1 MNTVSPSLKVLRLA
15 SILAIL
21 AAVVWLGFTAYRSA
35 DTVTRAM
42 YVKGW
47 TKTANVSPK
56 ADLFTFGF
64 RCVFTAPNCEK
75 VFTPSFTQRIPSW
88 MLYTPLLGFI
98 GLIIFRILSIP
109 RPEKDPGEARWATP
123 KDMSAYIGERPEDTS
138 RYGYLGLLE
147 GKTKDVVRLPENA
160 RCAHTLIIGGTGA
173 GKTTRYVN
181 PNLLLDARDG
191 ASAVVFDLKY
201 PDPRSGFLETINY
214 FKAWGRNVYPF
225 TPFDPDSVRIP
236 LLAGVQTIQDAI
248 GVAEAFR
255 PFGEAEGG
263 AEFYKNNERQLLAG
277 LFLAVS
283 QEPNPSLKRVFELLG
298 GGSAAL
304 QKYLKE
310 KPIVRNF
317 LATLLELRADQMTGI
332 CTGLMGDL
340 LAFTN
345 PNLNRATS
353 MGPGDTLDL
362 EKICDAPSFLYIG
375 IPQEEIQGGQ
385 GQVLLRLIKRMIDRA
400 ILSACS
406 KNNGRL
412 KTHLNLYLDE
422 FPSFGPLPN
431 IAENLATMRSRRV
444 AFHIAM
450 QNLAQGQ
457 AVYGKE
463 EFAGMIN
470 NNFAQM
476 VVFPR
481 SLRLEDA
488 TYFAE
493 LFGEMTVTE
502 VSTNFMSDGGI
513 VNNPI
518 GAKKRSKSTKLATRF
533 LLSAEAMRTFPD
545 GWAVI
550 ETIGAPTAKVFMPR
564 LDQKESPYRPM
575 FEKIKATYPTPVLR
589 KKGVNAAEDPIEGV
603 IPSTVATNIKPS
615 AASLPETSSVALKNV
630 ILVNPEPAVA
640 ATLEP
645 QNDAAPNKNPVAES
659 FRNWLE
665 ETLNSPVQYT
675 AEFAEGGVPERLE
688 FAAQSFAQLPEN
700 TSKWIEQGWL
710 EYGEGL
716 VVTRLGFSRVKRL
729 YKLVKPTNSKPAS
742 VQTAVQ
748 PAQKPV
754 ESQAAKPLGDH
765 KPPQLGIPRLSI
777 PVNSNP
783 LNVTPTEGNQKG
795 ESL

>member
-1 MNTVSPSLKVLRLA
+1 MNTVSPSLKVLRLV

-21 AAVVWLGFTAYRSA
+21 ASIFWLGFTAYRSA
-35 DTVTRAM
+35 DTVTRVM
-42 YVKGW
+42 FNKGW
-47 TKTANVSPK
+47 AKTAGVSPK

-75 VFTPSFTQRIPSW
+75 VFTPSFTQRVPNYVIYS
-88 MLYTPLLGFI
+88 PLLGFV
-98 GLIIFRILSIP
+98 GLIFFRIFNRP
-109 RPEKDPGEARWATP
+109 RSEKDPGEARWATP
-123 KDMSAYIGERPEDTS
+123 KDMAAYVGERPEDTS

-147 GKTKDVVRLPENA
+147 GKTKDVIRLPENA

-181 PNLLLDARDG
+181 PNLLMDARDG

-353 MGPGDTLDL
+353 IGPGDTLDL

-518 GAKKRSKSTKLATRF
+518 GSKKRSKSTKLATRF

-564 LDQKESPYRPM
+564 LDQKESPYRPI

-603 IPSTVATNIKPS
+603 VPNVVAVSSKPS
-615 AASLPETSSVALKNV
+615 AAPLPETSSVTTPKSEPV
-630 ILVNPEPAVA
+630 I
-640 ATLEP
+640 ATKLEP
-645 QNDAAPNKNPVAES
+645 PTTVSGDAAANKNPVAEG

-665 ETLNSPVQYT
+665 ETLNSSVKYT

-688 FAAQSFAQLPEN
+688 FAEKSFEKLPEN

-729 YKLVKPTNSKPAS
+729 YKLVKQTNSKPTS
-742 VQTAVQ
+742 VQPVV
-748 PAQKPV
+748 QKPV
-754 ESQAAKPLGDH
+754 ESQPAKLLSDQ
-765 KPPQLGIPRLSI
+765 KPPQLGIPTLNV
-777 PVNSNP
+777 PVKLNP
-783 LNVTPTEGNQKG
+783 LAVMPTEGNQKG
-795 ESL
+795 DSL

>member
-21 AAVVWLGFTAYRSA
+21 AAVFWLGFTAYRSA
-35 DTVTRAM
+35 DTVSRVM
-42 YVKGW
+42 FNKGW
-47 TKTANVSPK
+47 ARTAGVSK
-56 ADLFTFGF
+56 NADLFTFGF

-75 VFTPSFTQRIPSW
+75 VFTPSFTARVPNFV
-88 MLYTPLLGFI
+88 LYSPLLGFL
-98 GLIIFRILSIP
+98 GLILFRILNRP
-109 RPEKDPGEARWATP
+109 RAEKDPGEARWATP
-123 KDMSAYIGERPEDTS
+123 KDMAAYIGERPEDNT

-214 FKAWGRNVYPF
+214 FKAWGRNVHPF

-353 MGPGDTLDL
+353 VGPGDTLDL

-589 KKGVNAAEDPIEGV
+589 KKGVNAAEDPIEGGK
-603 IPSTVATNIKPS
+603 PNTVATVSKPGFAPMTES
-615 AASLPETSSVALKNV
+615 SSIPTSKTEVV
-630 ILVNPEPAVA
+630 PPAN
-640 ATLEP
+640 LEP
-645 QNDAAPNKNPVAES
+645 QTPATNDGAPNKNPVAES
-659 FRNWLE
+659 FRHWLE
-665 ETLNSPVQYT
+665 ESLSSSVQYT

-688 FAAQSFAQLPEN
+688 FEPKSFAQLPEN
-700 TSKWIEQGWL
+700 ASKWIEQGWL

-729 YKLVKPTNSKPAS
+729 YKLVKQTSAKPAS

-748 PAQKPV
+748 AVVQKPV
-754 ESQAAKPLGDH
+754 ESQPAKLGNLH
-765 KPPQLGIPRLSI
+765 QPPQLGIPVLSLS
-777 PVNSNP
+777 VTSNP
-783 LNVTPTEGNQKG
+783 LAATPNDSNQKG

>member
-35 DTVTRAM
+35 DTVTRVM
-42 YVKGW
+42 FNKGW
-47 TKTANVSPK
+47 TRTANVSPQ

-64 RCVFTAPNCEK
+64 RCIFTAPDCEK
-75 VFTPSFTQRIPSW
+75 VFTPSFTQRIPNY
-88 MLYTPLLGFI
+88 MLYSPLLGFI
-98 GLIIFRILSIP
+98 GLILFRILSIP

-147 GKTKDVVRLPENA
+147 GKTKAVIRLPENA

-181 PNLLLDARDG
+181 PNLLMDARDG

-518 GAKKRSKSTKLATRF
+518 GSKKRSKSTKLATRF

-564 LDQKESPYRPM
+564 LDQKESPYRPI

-603 IPSTVATNIKPS
+603 TPNTVATSSKPS
-615 AASLPETSSVALKNV
+615 VKPLPETSSVTTPK
-630 ILVNPEPAVA
+630 PEPVIA
-640 ATLEP
+640 AMLEP
-645 QNDAAPNKNPVAES
+645 QTTVSGDTANKNPVAES

-665 ETLNSPVQYT
+665 ETLNSPVKYT

-688 FAAQSFAQLPEN
+688 FEPKSFAQLPEN

-729 YKLVKPTNSKPAS
+729 YKLVKNT
-742 VQTAVQ
+742 
-748 PAQKPV
+748 PAQQAKPV
-754 ESQAAKPLGDH
+754 ASAPKPVPQASPDSVPKPTASN
-765 KPPQLGIPRLSI
+765 KPPQLGIPALSV
-777 PVNSNP
+777 PVTSNP
-783 LNVTPTEGNQKG
+783 LAVTPNDGNQKG

>member
-1 MNTVSPSLKVLRLA
+1 MNTVSPSLKVLRLV

-35 DTVTRAM
+35 DSVTRVM
-42 YVKGW
+42 FHKGW
-47 TKTANVSPK
+47 TKTANVSPQ

-64 RCVFTAPNCEK
+64 RCIFTAPDCEK
-75 VFTPSFTQRIPSW
+75 VFTTSFTQRIPNW

-98 GLIIFRILSIP
+98 GLILFRILSIP

-123 KDMSAYIGERPEDTS
+123 KDMNAYIGERPEDTS

-147 GKTKDVVRLPENA
+147 GKTKDVIRLPENA

-181 PNLLLDARDG
+181 PNLLMDARDG

-603 IPSTVATNIKPS
+603 TPNAVATSSKPN
-615 AASLPETSSVALKNV
+615 AASLLETSSTTTPKPEAV
-630 ILVNPEPAVA
+630 IA

-645 QNDAAPNKNPVAES
+645 QTTVASDAAANKNPVAES

-665 ETLNSPVQYT
+665 ETLNSSVQYS

-688 FAAQSFAQLPEN
+688 FAEKSFENLPEN

-729 YKLVKPTNSKPAS
+729 YKLVKQSNSKPAS
-742 VQTAVQ
+742 AQSVV
-748 PAQKPV
+748 QKPV
-754 ESQAAKPLGDH
+754 ESQPAKLLVDQ
-765 KPPQLGIPRLSI
+765 KPPQLGIPTLSV

-783 LNVTPTEGNQKG
+783 LALTPTEGNQKG

>member
-15 SILAIL
+15 SIRASL

-35 DTVTRAM
+35 DTVTRVM
-42 YVKGW
+42 FNKGW
-47 TKTANVSPK
+47 AKTAGVSPN

-64 RCVFTAPNCEK
+64 RCFFTAPDCAK
-75 VFTPSFTQRIPSW
+75 VFSPSFTQRVPNYVIYS
-88 MLYTPLLGFI
+88 PLLGFI
-98 GLIIFRILSIP
+98 GLILFRILNRP
-109 RPEKDPGEARWATP
+109 RSEKDPGEARWATP
-123 KDMSAYIGERPEDTS
+123 KDMAAYIGERPEDNA

-147 GKTKDVVRLPENA
+147 GKTKDVIRLPENA

-181 PNLLLDARDG
+181 PNLLMDARDG

-502 VSTNFMSDGGI
+502 VSTSFMSAGGI
-513 VNNPI
+513 VDNPI
-518 GAKKRSKSTKLATRF
+518 GDKRRAKSTKLATRF

-550 ETIGAPTAKVFMPR
+550 ETIGSPTAKVFMPR

-589 KKGVNAAEDPIEGV
+589 KKGVNAVEDPIEGV
-603 IPSTVATNIKPS
+603 TPNTVVISSKPS
-615 AASLPETSSVALKNV
+615 VASLPETSIATTPK
-630 ILVNPEPAVA
+630 PEPVLA
-640 ATLEP
+640 AILEP
-645 QNDAAPNKNPVAES
+645 QTTVASDAANKNPVAES

-665 ETLNSPVQYT
+665 ETLNSSVHYT

-688 FAAQSFAQLPEN
+688 FAPKSFENLPEN

-729 YKLVKPTNSKPAS
+729 YKLVKQTKSQTSS
-742 VQTAVQ
+742 VQPVV
-748 PAQKPV
+748 QKPV
-754 ESQAAKPLGDH
+754 ESQPAKLLSDQ
-765 KPPQLGIPRLSI
+765 KPPQLGIPTLSV

-783 LNVTPTEGNQKG
+783 LAITPTEGNQKG